1 MKTVDLVIFDC
12 DGVIVDS
19 EGLLNEI
26 VAKSLTDHGLPISAE
41 ECHKR
46 FVGGTMYIL
55 RDRAIE
61 AGAKL
66 PENWV
71 NEIYAE
77 IFERLRQGVDVSKG
91 FIELIDNL
99 QEHGVKI
106 AVASNGPMDKMR
118 ASLGPS
124 GLFDRLDGRI
134 FSAHDHNTAKPEP
147 KLLELAAQAAGVA
160 IERAV
165 MVDDSPAGVGAARAA
180 GMRFIGYAEHGN
192 EDKLTEEGADIVYSM
207 RELKERLSA
216 L

>member
-77 IFERLRQGVDVSKG
+77 IFESLRQGVDVSKG

-99 QEHGVKI
+99 EEHGVKI

-192 EDKLTEEGADIVYSM
+192 EDKLSEEGADIVYSM

>member
-41 ECHKR
+41 ECHRR

-91 FIELIDNL
+91 FVELIDNL
-99 QEHGVKI
+99 EEHGVKI

-192 EDKLTEEGADIVYSM
+192 EDKLTEEGADVVYSM
-207 RELKERLSA
+207 LELKERLSA

>member
-41 ECHKR
+41 ECHER

-71 NEIYAE
+71 NDIYAE

-91 FIELIDNL
+91 FVELIDTL
-99 QEHGVKI
+99 EEHGVKI

-192 EDKLTEEGADIVYSM
+192 KDKLTEEGADIVYSM
-207 RELKERLSA
+207 QELKERLSA

>member
-41 ECHKR
+41 ECHRR

-91 FIELIDNL
+91 FVELIDNL
-99 QEHGVKI
+99 EEHGVKI

-207 RELKERLSA
+207 LELKERLSA

>member
-41 ECHKR
+41 ECHRR

-91 FIELIDNL
+91 FVELIDNL
-99 QEHGVKI
+99 EEHGVKI

-180 GMRFIGYAEHGN
+180 GMRFVGYAEHGN

>member
-91 FIELIDNL
+91 FVELIDNL
-99 QEHGVKI
+99 EEHGVKI

-180 GMRFIGYAEHGN
+180 GMRFVGYAEHGN

>member
-66 PENWV
+66 PESWV

-91 FIELIDNL
+91 FVELIDNL
-99 QEHGVKI
+99 EEHGVKI

>member
-26 VAKSLTDHGLPISAE
+26 VAESLTKHGLPISPE

-66 PENWV
+66 PTNWV
-71 NEIYAE
+71 SDIYAE
-77 IFERLRQGVDVSKG
+77 IFERLKQGVDVSQG
-91 FIELIDNL
+91 FIALLDEL
-99 QEHGVKI
+99 EAKGVKI

-118 ASLGPS
+118 ASLGAS

-147 KLLELAAQAAGVA
+147 KLLQLAAEAAGVA

-165 MVDDSPAGVGAARAA
+165 MIDDSPAGVGAARAA
-180 GMRFIGYAEHGN
+180 GMRFFGYAEHGN
-192 EDKLTEEGADIVYSM
+192 EDKLTEEGAEIVYSM
-207 RELKERLSA
+207 QELKERLAA

>member
-91 FIELIDNL
+91 FVELIDNL
-99 QEHGVKI
+99 EEHGVKI

>member
-91 FIELIDNL
+91 FVKLIDNL
-99 QEHGVKI
+99 EEHGVKI

-207 RELKERLSA
+207 LELKERLSA